1 MKITGGSFNGRKII
15 APKSLSVRPTLS
27 KTRQSVFNVLKSL
40 IGKFDDKN
48 FLDMFSGSGIMGLEA
63 LSRGFSSVLSVE
75 NDFKTAKI
83 IQENYKNLGL
93 SSNLLIKNSLKVDYE
108 QSFDVIYADPPYFKG
123 LYQKIIDKVR
133 NDNLLKDENSLLVLE
148 KSANVP
154 IDFDCYKILSE
165 KKYSD
170 TKIIFLKLNI

>member
-1 MKITGGSFNGRKII
+1 MQITGGQFNGRKII

-27 KTRQSVFNVLKSL
+27 KTRQSVFNILNSC
-40 IGKFDDKN
+40 IGNFDDKS

-63 LSRGFSSVLSVE
+63 LSRGFKDVVAVE

-93 SSNLLIKNSLKVDYE
+93 TQNLFIKNALNVNYN
-108 QSFDVIYADPPYFKG
+108 QSFDIIYADPPYFKG
-123 LYQKIIDKVR
+123 LYQKIIDKVK
-133 NDNLLKDENSLLVLE
+133 NDNLLKDENSILILE
-148 KSANVP
+148 TSINA
-154 IDFDCYKILSE
+154 IFDFDCYKVLSE
-165 KKYSD
+165 KKYRD

>member
-1 MKITGGSFNGRKII
+1 MQITGGVFNGRKII

-27 KTRQSVFNVLKSL
+27 KTRQSVFNVLNSL
-40 IGKFDDKN
+40 IGNFDDKS

-63 LSRGFSSVLSVE
+63 LSRGFKDVVAVE

-93 SSNLLIKNSLKVDYE
+93 TPNLFIKNSLKTNYN

-123 LYQKIIDKVR
+123 LYQKIIDKVK
-133 NDNLLKDENSLLVLE
+133 NDNLLKDENSVLVLE
-148 KSANVP
+148 TGVNVT
-154 IDFDCYKILSE
+154 IDFDCYKVLSE

>member
-1 MKITGGSFNGRKII
+1 MQITGGQFNGRKII

-27 KTRQSVFNVLKSL
+27 KTRQSVFNILNSL
-40 IGKFDDKN
+40 IGYFDDKN
-48 FLDMFSGSGIMGLEA
+48 FLDMFSGSGIMGIEA
-63 LSRGFSSVLSVE
+63 LSRGFKDVVAVE

-93 SSNLLIKNSLKVDYE
+93 TPNLFIKNSLNTNYNE
-108 QSFDVIYADPPYFKG
+108 PFDVIYADPPYFKG
-123 LYQKIIDKVR
+123 LYQKIVDKVK
-133 NDNLLKDENSLLVLE
+133 NDNLLKCE
-148 KSANVP
+148 KSILILETSVNVK
-154 IDFDCYKILSE
+154 INFDCYQILRE